1 MLRNKVADAFNEPG
15 CASNR
20 AKSEKARKQGCS
32 AKALTPGAAAGGCA
46 FDGSKIALQPI
57 ADAAHLVHGPIACEG
72 NSWDSRNTASSG
84 PSLYRT
90 GFTTDLS
97 ELDIIHGSEKKLYRA
112 VKEIVHRHR
121 PAAVFVYTTCVTA
134 LTGDDVEAVCK
145 AATERLA
152 TPVIPVSAPGFAGSK
167 NLGNKLAGHA
177 LLDYVIG
184 TVEPDETTPR
194 DINVIGEYNVAGEM
208 WQVTP
213 LFTRLGI
220 RVLAP
225 ITGDARFRQVAA
237 AHRARVNMVVC
248 SQAMVSLARSMQERW
263 GIPFFEGSFYGIGDT
278 SAALRTLARMLVER
292 GADPS
297 LIERTETLIAEEEAR
312 TWAALAPYRA
322 RLAGKRVLLY
332 TGGVK
337 SWSVVAALQEIGMTV
352 VGTSVRKSTSED
364 KQRIKDLMGDD
375 APMVDQIP
383 AKQMYAMLARGDA
396 DILMSGGRTQFVALK
411 TKTPWLDI
419 NQERH
424 HGYAG
429 YDGMIA
435 LVRQIDAELSN
446 PIWAQVRT
454 PAPWDLSLATGRAGP
469 HPAPLPPAGEGEHP
483 WREASGRM
491 PSPATAGSGSGRK
504 PMRPHGEGEGR

>member
-1 MLRNKVADAFNEPG
+1 MLRNKAADAFNEPG
-15 CASNR
+15 CATNR

-57 ADAAHLVHGPIACEG
+57 TDAAHLVHGPIACEG

-90 GFTTDLS
+90 GFTTDLN
-97 ELDIIHGSEKKLYRA
+97 ELDIIHGGEKKLYRA
-112 VKEIVHRHR
+112 IKEIVRRHR

-145 AATERLA
+145 AATERLE

-177 LLDYVIG
+177 LLDHVIG
-184 TVEPDETTPR
+184 TVEPDETTPC

-213 LFTRLGI
+213 LFARLGI

-292 GADPS
+292 GAEAS
-297 LIERTETLIAEEEAR
+297 LIERTEALIAEEEAR
-312 TWAALAPYRA
+312 AWAALAPYRK
-322 RLAGKRVLLY
+322 RLAGRRVLLY

-337 SWSVVAALQEIGMTV
+337 SWSVLAALQEIGMTV

-429 YDGMIA
+429 YDGMIT

-446 PIWAQVRT
+446 PIWAQVRA
-454 PAPWDLSLATGRAGP
+454 PAPWDRGAVPPHPSPPLSRAGRGSP
-469 HPAPLPPAGEGEHP
+469 LRQLRPLPARVRRDPCV
-483 WREASGRM
+483 SMGRVR
-491 PSPATAGSGSGRK
+491 A
-504 PMRPHGEGEGR
+504 

>member
-1 MLRNKVADAFNEPG
+1 MLRNKMADAFNEPG
-15 CASNR
+15 CATNR
-20 AKSEKARKQGCS
+20 AKGEKERKQGCS
-32 AKALTPGAAAGGCA
+32 AKTLTPGAAAGGCA
-46 FDGSKIALQPI
+46 FDGAKIALQPI
-57 ADAAHLVHGPIACEG
+57 TDAAHLVHGPIACEG

-97 ELDIIHGSEKKLYRA
+97 ELDIIHGGEKKLYRA
-112 VKEIVHRHR
+112 IKEIVQRHR
-121 PAAVFVYTTCVTA
+121 PPAVFVYLTCVTA
-134 LTGDDVEAVCK
+134 LTGDAIDAVCK
-145 AATERLA
+145 AASERLA

-167 NLGNKLAGHA
+167 NFGNKLAGHA
-177 LLDYVIG
+177 LLDHVIG
-184 TVEPDETTPR
+184 TVEPEQTTAC

-213 LFTRLGI
+213 LFARLGI

-225 ITGDARFRQVAA
+225 ITGDARYHQVAA

-248 SQAMVSLARSMQERW
+248 SQAMVSLARAMQERW

-292 GADPS
+292 GAEPS
-297 LIERTETLIAEEEAR
+297 LIERTEALIAAEEAR
-312 TWAALAPYRA
+312 AWAALAPYRT

-337 SWSVVAALQEIGMTV
+337 SWSVLAALQEIGMTV

-435 LVRQIDAELSN
+435 LVRQIDTELSH

-454 PAPWDLSLATGRAGP
+454 PSPWDM
-469 HPAPLPPAGEGEHP
+469 PLPA
-483 WREASGRM
+483 RAS
-491 PSPATAGSGSGRK
+491 TAGAQPALAATQG
-504 PMRPHGEGEGR
+504 